1 MMSLLNFSS
10 SAKENEKKEKT
21 RKKEG
26 LVEFVGGA
34 CGGGACYMFVMV
46 RSFA

>member
-26 LVEFVGGA
+26 LVGV
-34 CGGGACYMFVMV
+34 
-46 RSFA
+46 